1 VSRSH
6 MIRVVDA
13 DHALD
18 VLDRAVKRRW
28 RVTVGF
34 WEVRTEEY
42 EVEGVRKKRKVRVK
56 DPATG
61 RMTDTFV
68 HTVRTLE
75 IFDIDLSEAGD
86 MYATGIDACPRDGG
100 GPAIRRARLDR
111 ITDITVHK
119 YTAYRMPN
127 AHFIGRVR
135 AHAAE
140 HSGEGWGY
148 IAQLTDDALWALIDR
163 AYSSNDA
170 IERATY
176 HATMHN

>member
-1 VSRSH
+1 
-6 MIRVVDA
+6 MIRIADA

-18 VLDRAVKRRW
+18 VILRAMDRRW

-34 WEVRTEEY
+34 WEARTEEY
-42 EVEGVRKKRKVRVK
+42 EAEGVKKKRKVRVL

-75 IFDIDLSEAGD
+75 PFDVAESASNDVYVTA
-86 MYATGIDACPRDGG
+86 MDACPRDGG
-100 GPAIRRARLDR
+100 GPAIRRVRLDR
-111 ITDITVHK
+111 ITDVTVHK
-119 YTAYRMPN
+119 YCSYRMPN

-140 HSGEGWGY
+140 HAGEGWGRV
-148 IAQLTDDALWALIDR
+148 AALTDDALWALIDE
-163 AYSSNDA
+163 ASSSDDA
-170 IERATY
+170 IERAAVY
-176 HATMHN
+176 AAARD